1 MKTTQEKVDALIDAV
16 ESYETARDEVAD
28 AICLLCEDLEGVEV
42 AERLEAAEPDAAV
55 AEALRLL
62 AEEIDSGGY
71 VSEDEDEDDD

>member
-1 MKTTQEKVDALIDAV
+1 MKTTQEKVDALVDAV
-16 ESYETARDEVAD
+16 DNYETARDEVAD
-28 AICLLCEDLEGVEV
+28 AICLLCEDLQGVEV

-71 VSEDEDEDDD
+71 VSEDEDEDDE

>member
-28 AICLLCEDLEGVEV
+28 AICLLCEDLEGAEV

-55 AEALRLL
+55 AEALRFL

-71 VSEDEDEDDD
+71 ISEDEDEDG